1 VCGATTA
8 VACSTIVVPGQ
19 LPFFFFFNRVA
30 FIVAQLSADAV
41 YCLLYIRNR
50 YGSWDQVRNSVRRC
64 ERFRF
69 DFYLQSCSADALGKR

>member
-1 VCGATTA
+1 MPT
-8 VACSTIVVPGQ
+8 
-19 LPFFFFFNRVA
+19 L
-30 FIVAQLSADAV
+30 LADH
-41 YCLLYIRNR
+41 R

>member
-1 VCGATTA
+1 VCVYATDE
-8 VACSTIVVPGQ
+8 VLFRC
-19 LPFFFFFNRVA
+19 
-30 FIVAQLSADAV
+30 V
-41 YCLLYIRNR
+41 YYR